1 MWTNMF
7 KLPQPL
13 VALIT
18 EDLYHAERQKQLAD
32 YCKSE
37 SLDIDKCIHL
47 SCSDIIRPPRMR
59 VLVKRYAHKIVQDV
73 ANAVFRVLGSAIH
86 HYLREGAMRSKMVDA
101 GFYIPEERLFINFV
115 IGGRT
120 VILSG
125 EPDLVTPDGEI
136 HDYKVTAV
144 YSWQKGSKEEWAQQL
159 NVYAFL
165 RTLAKG
171 KVTTGLKVCYI
182 LRDWS
187 VNETMQEGYPP
198 AQSMMEE
205 VPLWTY
211 EQQKKYIEERILL
224 HIEAE
229 NQFDDELP
237 ECSKYEMWEKPEAWA
252 VKKEGSAR
260 AYRVIHKEGDEG
272 RVEADGLVQS
282 LNAKTKSF
290 AYSMEHR
297 PGERTRCIKYC
308 DARQFCNIFKE
319 YAGAAFRGK
328 ADAVSN
334 V

>member
-1 MWTNMF
+1 MWTNLF

-18 EDLYHAERQKQLAD
+18 EDLYHAERTKQLD
-32 YCKSE
+32 EYCKSVG
-37 SLDIDKCIHL
+37 LDKDKCIHL

-59 VLVKRYAHKIVQDV
+59 VLTKRYAHKVVQDV
-73 ANAVFRVLGSAIH
+73 ANGVFRVLGSAIH
-86 HYLREGAMRSKMVDA
+86 HYLREAAMRSKMEGA
-101 GFYIPEERLFINFV
+101 GFYIPEERLFTHFTLA
-115 IGGRT
+115 GRA

-125 EPDLVTPDGEI
+125 EPDLITPDGEI

-144 YSWQKGSKEEWAQQL
+144 YSWQKGSKDEWTQQL

-165 RTLAKG
+165 RTAARA

-198 AQSMMEE
+198 AQSMMEA

-211 EQQKKYIEERILL
+211 EQQKKYIEERVML
-224 HIEAE
+224 HIQAE
-229 NQFDDELP
+229 NEFDDELP
-237 ECSKYEMWEKPEAWA
+237 ECTAYEMWEKPEAWA
-252 VKKEGSAR
+252 VKKDGSAR

-272 RVEADGLVQS
+272 RQEASNLADEMNRKLG
-282 LNAKTKSF
+282 KF

-297 PGERTRCIKYC
+297 PGERTRCLKYC
-308 DARQFCNIFKE
+308 DARQFCNTFKE

-328 ADAVSN
+328 TNDVSP